1 MGEMKSFAN
10 PARSLACS
18 VVLCLCA
25 PAIFAQSFLRH
36 LDSET
41 IREAYQFGR
50 HNDEPVGIF
59 LSKYVRT
66 FPTPP
71 KGAYIGRIEVRTP
84 YAQVV
89 YAAKDDLQNDTEIDA
104 VQKFDQA
111 KLPVIVIV
119 RVYWPPPAVTGSI
132 FPPESNNSMW
142 TKFPIVVS
150 QKDPLTTNRKTL
162 VPHYSNSGSDS
173 DESVTLVDTDMQLEF
188 SAAKMSSEMLTIS
201 ASSPDGQHVEAKFD
215 LSKLK

>member
-50 HNDEPVGIF
+50 HNDESVGIL

-119 RVYWPPPAVTGSI
+119 RVYWPATNVVYSDKDFEDMWKR
-132 FPPESNNSMW
+132 FPV
-142 TKFPIVVS
+142 VVS
-150 QKDPLTTNRKTL
+150 QGDPLAPQKKQL
-162 VPHYSNSGSDS
+162 IPYHP
-173 DESVTLVDTDMQLEF
+173 SVRGTEGIDYTDMQLEF
-188 SAAKMSSEMLTIS
+188 SAAKMSSEMLTTS

>member
-1 MGEMKSFAN
+1 MKAFGMAKC
-10 PARSLACS
+10 LAFC
-18 VVLCLCA
+18 LAGCLCA
-25 PAIFAQSFLRH
+25 PLIAQPHYAR

-41 IREAYQFGR
+41 IREAFEFGR
-50 HNDEPVGIF
+50 HNDQSVGVF

-71 KGAYIGRIEVRTP
+71 KGPYIGWIEVRTP

-89 YAAKDDLQNDTEIDA
+89 YAAKDDLQNDTELDA
-104 VQKFDQA
+104 VQKFDHA

-119 RVYWPPPAVTGSI
+119 RVYWPPQVVTGSAAM
-132 FPPESNNSMW
+132 PDSDNSMW
-142 TKFPIVVS
+142 KKFPITVS
-150 QKDPLTTNRKTL
+150 QKGPLIANRKTL
-162 VPHYSNSGSDS
+162 LPHYSTSGSDS
-173 DESVTLVDTDMQLEF
+173 GDTVTLNDTDMQLEF
-188 SAAKMSSEMLTIS
+188 STAQISSEMLTVA

>member
-1 MGEMKSFAN
+1 MKSFGKM
-10 PARSLACS
+10 SKCLAFCLA
-18 VVLCLCA
+18 LCLCA
-25 PAIFAQSFLRH
+25 PLIAQPYYAR

-41 IREAYQFGR
+41 IREAFEFGR
-50 HNDEPVGIF
+50 HSDEPVGIF

-71 KGAYIGRIEVRTP
+71 KGPYIGWIEVRTP

-89 YAAKDDLQNDTEIDA
+89 YAGKDNMSTQSEFDA
-104 VQKFDQA
+104 VQKFDGA

-119 RVYWPPPAVTGSI
+119 RVYRPTTNQLEP
-132 FPPESNNSMW
+132 MQD
-142 TKFPIVVS
+142 S
-150 QKDPLTTNRKTL
+150 QKDTWKQFPITVSQGRPLVVSEKRLIAYHAAKGFAR
-162 VPHYSNSGSDS
+162 Y
-173 DESVTLVDTDMQLEF
+173 TDLQLDF
-188 SAAKMSSEMLTIS
+188 SAEQVSSGMLTVV

>member
-1 MGEMKSFAN
+1 MKSIANIARFSAFFA
-10 PARSLACS
+10 
-18 VVLCLCA
+18 VLCLCG
-25 PAIFAQSFLRH
+25 PTFAQSLVRH

-41 IREAYQFGR
+41 IREAFEFGR
-50 HNDEPVGIF
+50 HADEPVGVF

-66 FPTPP
+66 FPAPP
-71 KGAYIGRIEVRTP
+71 KGAYIGWIEVRTP

-89 YAAKDDLQNDTEIDA
+89 YAGKDDSSTESEFDA
-104 VQKFDQA
+104 VQRFDQA

-119 RVYWPPPAVTGSI
+119 RVYWPSPAITGSI
-132 FPPESNNSMW
+132 SVPAPDKSMW

-150 QKDPLTTNRKTL
+150 QGHSLAANRKTL
-162 VPHYSNSGSDS
+162 VPHYSNSGLNSD
-173 DESVTLVDTDMQLEF
+173 DAVILKDTDMQLEF
-188 SAAKMSSEMLTIS
+188 SSAQINSEMLTVV